1 MVCFVLFLF
10 FVVNNSFG
18 ALKSQAA
25 FRASRELPGRTQ
37 YEFTLDINP
46 VNNTYT
52 GHQKVTFT
60 NRQSKA
66 TNYLLFL
73 LYPND
78 PSLTKSQTK
87 YMKVTN
93 VIVNGA
99 GARIEEKDP
108 FLRVYLNKPLNK
120 NESVTVVMD
129 FSATVPR
136 SAENKDLFSESLD
149 ELMSMLGGAANGG
162 AGIQQSD
169 YGIFSSNKDILNMG
183 LWYPALAKY
192 DQDAWDEEKYSGIG
206 DVSYFDPA
214 DYSVTITAPAS
225 HQVVTTGSLLKQTT
239 LPDGRIQRIIE
250 SKVTRDFAVELSAK
264 YVAKTKTID
273 GTEIRSYYLTTHA
286 ESGQQVLDTAVRAFQ
301 YYSSAFGAYPYSELD
316 VVEAPLFGGAGG
328 VEFPELVTISEMLYQ
343 SDTAKPEDDP
353 IQQLLAGNPM
363 FGQLLE
369 FVVAHEV
376 AHQWWN
382 AVVGSNSKKYP
393 FIDEA
398 MANYSAAL
406 YFEHYYGREAAEQQM
421 NMQMK
426 LNYELSRMLGGSDR
440 PVILPTSAFN
450 SPLEYAAIVYGKGA
464 LYFDQL
470 RALLGDE
477 LFFAAMKEY
486 YQSYWF
492 HIAEPDS
499 LNRIAVR
506 LAPRKSDEA
515 NALFTRWLKETHG
528 DEDIGQGSL
537 EDVMKLVTGGNEN
550 IDPETLK
557 ELDQLLNQNSPQRR

>member
-1 MVCFVLFLF
+1 
-10 FVVNNSFG
+10 VNPSFAG
-18 ALKSQAA
+18 LKSQAA
-25 FRASRELPGRTQ
+25 FRASREMAVRTQ
-37 YEFTLDINP
+37 YQFTLDINP
-46 VNNTYT
+46 INNTYT
-52 GHQKVTFT
+52 GHQKVTFA
-60 NRQSKA
+60 NHQPKA

-93 VIVNGA
+93 VTVNGA
-99 GARIEEKDP
+99 AARIDEKDP
-108 FLRVYLNKPLNK
+108 FLRVYLNKPLNP
-120 NESVTVVMD
+120 NESVTVAMD

-149 ELMSMLGGAANGG
+149 QLMGMLGGAGG
-162 AGIQQSD
+162 SGGMQQSD

-214 DYSVTITAPAS
+214 DFSVTITAPAS
-225 HQVVTTGSLLKQTT
+225 HQVVTTGSVLKQTT
-239 LPDGRIQRIIE
+239 LPDGRIQRTIE

-264 YVAKTKTID
+264 YVTKAKTID
-273 GTEIRSYYLTTHA
+273 GTEIRSHYLTSHA
-286 ESGQQVLDTAVRAFQ
+286 QSGQEVLDTAVRAFQ
-301 YYSSAFGAYPYSELD
+301 YYSSAFGPYPYSELD

-343 SDTAKPEDDP
+343 SDDAKPEDDP
-353 IQQLLAGNPM
+353 MAQLLAGNPM

-470 RALLGDE
+470 RSLLGDD

-499 LNRIAVR
+499 LNKIAMR
-506 LAPRKSDEA
+506 LSPRKSAEV
-515 NALFTRWLKETHG
+515 NALFTRWMKETHG

-537 EDVMKLVTGGNEN
+537 EDVMKLITGGNEN

-557 ELDQLLNQNSPQRR
+557 ELDQLLQGESPETQ